1 MMGGLAYMTGRS
13 GDPLRA
19 GTSVNDIM
27 GGMFGAIGAMAAL
40 RQRELTGK
48 GCEVQSALFENNIF
62 LVAQHMMQ
70 FAATGRAADPMP
82 SRISAW
88 GIYDVFTVKEG
99 EQIFLAVVSD
109 KQWAIFCKAFG
120 LEEMLADPRL
130 KTNNDRVLAREWMM
144 PVLRSHLAGRSA
156 AELSAVFEQNEL
168 PFAPI
173 AKPQDLFDDP
183 HLNATGG
190 LAPIRM
196 NDGSRSKVPLMPFT
210 LGGER
215 PGIRL
220 QPPLLGEHTSA
231 LLKEVGY
238 SDAQIAAL
246 KAGNITTG

>member
-1 MMGGLAYMTGRS
+1 
-13 GDPLRA
+13 
-19 GTSVNDIM
+19 M

-48 GCEVQSALFENNIF
+48 GCEVQSALFENNVF

-70 FAATGRAADPMP
+70 FAATGKAADPMP

-88 GIYDVFTVKEG
+88 AVYDVFTVKDG
-99 EQIFLAVVSD
+99 EQVFLAVVSD

-130 KTNNDRVLAREWMM
+130 QSNNDRVLARDWMM
-144 PVLRSHLAGRSA
+144 PILRSHLAGHSA

-173 AKPQDLFDDP
+173 TQPQELFDDP

-190 LAPIRM
+190 LAPVRM
-196 NDGSRSKVPLMPFT
+196 NDGSTAKVPLMPFT
-210 LGGER
+210 IGGER

-220 QPPLLGEHTSA
+220 QPPRIGEHTGE
-231 LLKEVGY
+231 LLREVGY
-238 SDAQIAAL
+238 SDEEIAAFEARR
-246 KAGNITTG
+246 AGMAS